1 MMKKIDLNN
10 ATGGRLALLT
20 AALIWGSSFIVMKDT
35 LDHIPVFQLL
45 AIRFTLGGLL
55 LGLLF
60 RKRLMQSGRAIL
72 GHGAICGVLLLS
84 AYATQTY
91 GLKTTSPGTN
101 AFLTAVYCVMVP
113 FMAWGLTRKRP
124 TVYNWAAA
132 LMCITGIGLISL
144 SGDLTIGTGEWLTL
158 LSGLLYALHI
168 MALNRFGAQDD
179 PIALTIVQF
188 AAVAVLAWLCTL
200 TVERGAAFPAPAV
213 WPHLLYLTVLA
224 TAVTLVCQSV
234 GQSLTPPSQSAIL
247 LSLESVFG
255 ALFSVLMGREQLT
268 LPLLCGFT
276 LVFVSVIVSETQL
289 SFLKR
294 PKAPPLDSARDIV
307 P

>member
-1 MMKKIDLNN
+1 MKKLHLNN
-10 ATGGRLALLT
+10 PTGGRLALLT

-55 LGLLF
+55 LGFLF
-60 RKRLMQSGRAIL
+60 RKRLMNTWRAIL
-72 GHGAICGVLLLS
+72 PHGAICGVLLLA
-84 AYATQTY
+84 AYASQTY
-91 GLKTTSPGTN
+91 GLQTTSPGTN

-113 FMAWGLTRKRP
+113 FMAWMMYRKRP
-124 TVYNWAAA
+124 TAYNWAAA
-132 LMCITGIGLISL
+132 VMCIAGIGLISL
-144 SGDLTIGTGEWLTL
+144 SGDLTVGAGEWLTL

-168 MALNRFGAQDD
+168 MGLSRFGEKDD
-179 PIALTIVQF
+179 PIVLTIVQF
-188 AAVAVLAWLCTL
+188 AVVAVLSWLCTL
-200 TVERGAAFPAPAV
+200 TVERGAAFPIPAV
-213 WPHLLYLTVLA
+213 WPHLLYLTVFA

-255 ALFSVLMGREQLT
+255 ALFSVLMGREALT
-268 LPLLCGFT
+268 LPILCGFT

-289 SFLKR
+289 SFLRRKT
-294 PKAPPLDSARDIV
+294 
-307 P
+307 

>member
-1 MMKKIDLNN
+1 MKKIDLNN

-45 AIRFTLGGLL
+45 AIRFTLAGLL
-55 LGLLF
+55 LAALF
-60 RKRLMQSGRAIL
+60 RKRLMQADRSIW

-84 AYATQTY
+84 AYASQTY
-91 GLKTTSPGTN
+91 GLKTTTPGTN

-113 FMAWGLTRKRP
+113 FMAWGFFRKRP
-124 TVYNWAAA
+124 TAWNWAAA
-132 LMCITGIGLISL
+132 AMCITGIGLISL
-144 SGDLTIGTGEWLTL
+144 SGDLTIGAGEWLTL

-168 MALNRFGAQDD
+168 MGLSHFGSKDD
-179 PIALTIVQF
+179 PVTLTIVQF
-188 AAVAVLAWLCTL
+188 AVVAVLSCFFTL

-213 WPHLLYLTVLA
+213 WPQLLYLTVFA

-255 ALFSVLMGREQLT
+255 AFFSILLGRESLT
-268 LPLLCGFT
+268 LPILCGFT

-289 SFLKR
+289 SFLRRK
-294 PKAPPLDSARDIV
+294 
-307 P
+307 

>member
-35 LDHIPVFQLL
+35 LDHIPVFMLL

-55 LGLLF
+55 LAVIF
-60 RKRLMQSGRAIL
+60 RKRLMQADRSIW
-72 GHGAICGVLLLS
+72 GHGAICGVLLLA

-91 GLKTTSPGTN
+91 GLKTTTPGAN

-113 FMAWGLTRKRP
+113 FMAWGFFRKRP
-124 TVYNWAAA
+124 TAWNWAAA
-132 LMCITGIGLISL
+132 AMCITGIGLISL
-144 SGDLTIGTGEWLTL
+144 SGDLTIGAGEWLTL

-168 MALNRFGAQDD
+168 MGLSHFGSKDD
-179 PIALTIVQF
+179 PIVLTIVQF
-188 AAVAVLAWLCTL
+188 AVVAVLSWLCTL
-200 TVERGAAFPAPAV
+200 TAEHRSAFPAPSA
-213 WPHLLYLTVLA
+213 WPQLLYLTVFA

-255 ALFSVLMGREQLT
+255 AFFSILLGRESLT
-268 LPLLCGFT
+268 LPILCGFT

-289 SFLKR
+289 SFLRRK
-294 PKAPPLDSARDIV
+294 
-307 P
+307 

>member
-1 MMKKIDLNN
+1 MMKKFHLNN

-55 LGLLF
+55 LALIF
-60 RKRLMQSGRAIL
+60 RRRLMKAGRAIL
-72 GHGAICGVLLLS
+72 PHGAICGVLLLS
-84 AYATQTY
+84 AYAAQTY
-91 GLKTTSPGTN
+91 GLKTTTPGAN

-113 FMAWGLTRKRP
+113 FMAWGMTRRRP
-124 TVYNWAAA
+124 TAYNWAAA
-132 LMCITGIGLISL
+132 VMCIGGIGLISL
-144 SGDLTIGTGEWLTL
+144 SGDLSIGAGEWLTL

-168 MALNRFGAQDD
+168 MGLSRFGAQDD

-188 AAVAVLAWLCTL
+188 AVVAALSWVCTL
-200 TVERGAAFPAPAV
+200 TLERGAAFPIPAV
-213 WPHLLYLTVLA
+213 WPKLLYLTVFA

-255 ALFSVLMGREQLT
+255 ALFSVLLGYEALT
-268 LPLLCGFT
+268 LPILCGFM

-289 SFLKR
+289 SFLR
-294 PKAPPLDSARDIV
+294 RR
-307 P
+307 

>member
-1 MMKKIDLNN
+1 MKKINLNN

-55 LGLLF
+55 LAVIF
-60 RKRLMQSGRAIL
+60 RKQLMKAGRAIL
-72 GHGAICGVLLLS
+72 PHGAICGVLLLA
-84 AYATQTY
+84 AYASQTY
-91 GLKTTSPGTN
+91 GLKTTTPGAN
-101 AFLTAVYCVMVP
+101 AFLTAVYCVIVP
-113 FMAWGLTRKRP
+113 FMAWGMTRKSP
-124 TVYNWAAA
+124 TLYNWAAA
-132 LMCITGIGLISL
+132 VMCIGGIGLISL

-158 LSGLLYALHI
+158 LSGVLYALHI
-168 MALNRFGAQDD
+168 MGLSRFGEQDD

-188 AAVAVLAWLCTL
+188 AVVAVLSWVCTL
-200 TVERGAAFPAPAV
+200 TVESGSSFPAPEV
-213 WPHLLYLTVLA
+213 WPKLMYLTVLA

-255 ALFSVLMGREQLT
+255 ALFSVILGYEALT
-268 LPLLCGFT
+268 LPVLCGFS

-289 SFLKR
+289 SFLRRK
-294 PKAPPLDSARDIV
+294 
-307 P
+307 